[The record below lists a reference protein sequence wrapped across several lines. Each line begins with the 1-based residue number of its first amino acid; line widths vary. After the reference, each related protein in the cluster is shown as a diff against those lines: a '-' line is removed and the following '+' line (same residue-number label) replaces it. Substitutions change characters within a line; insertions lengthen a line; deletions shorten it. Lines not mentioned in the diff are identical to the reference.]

1 MELSIVK
8 HLKQVLLLDFNS
20 SRIEWCNGR
29 GAGRRANT
37 TSESSELVHSSIFL
51 DTRQIKNAALIG
63 GVAGASGFGLIA
75 VIALAVLFVK
85 YRIARRFMN
94 RNKVGDIYTTQEQ
107 QMSRKNAYIQ
117 EDDMIEKDDS
127 F

>member
-85 YRIARRFMN
+85 YRIVRRSMN
-94 RNKVGDIYTTQEQ
+94 RGSLRHTGEANEQEKCLH
-107 QMSRKNAYIQ
+107 SG
-117 EDDMIEKDDS
+117 DDMIEREDS